1 MKLTFNSIGPVR
13 IYKKE
18 QKTNKPNNFEAFSLI
33 DLWQKKLP
41 FEFDPDV
48 NFQENISS
56 LDTDDFSVKHSIN
69 NKNYF

>member
-1 MKLTFNSIGPVR
+1 MRMKLTFNSIGPVR

-48 NFQENISS
+48 NF
-56 LDTDDFSVKHSIN
+56 
-69 NKNYF
+69 